1 MALKLDVRHNQTW
14 RLIKF
19 LLIVFALN
27 HELKAQ
33 LKIQVE
39 DHTGFARKS
48 WPVTGGIPF
57 AKGSVFHKEEV
68 GIAEKGSQSRILS
81 RWSDGSIK
89 WLLIDYQADVGPR
102 EKSSQFIATSGTSF
116 TEGNKL
122 IESDDEIFVDTGVL
136 KFSVGKNKFG
146 FINQMWLDIDS
157 NGKYEQGEQIITNN
171 SGQDHF
177 MDLQANDPNRTTI
190 PYSIRNLN
198 EGTSRSVINEKPTI
212 EGGPRWIRPEGG
224 GEETRKR
231 AIDGIYTAEIVEH
244 GPFRTVIKLKGR
256 IGSSDDDSDYS
267 VWIHAYKGKSFLRI
281 QHNFMFRGNPQST
294 NIRRIGLTLPLN
306 FTSIPKFRAAGLPS
320 QVTLGNTDNAYLY
333 NTGPEDVFHLEH
345 NSFPLDWEVQAG
357 TRKVQGTKK
366 TDGWIEVSSE
376 KFGVTMV
383 MKDMAYKYPK
393 ELSFKADENLMTA
406 WVWPDHGEKVLDL
419 RASGWDYGMQGVS
432 FSHDI
437 FYNFSGKPDGLKS
450 TEFAVVVN
458 DPLQPYVNPDWYGY
472 KQTKAAGML
481 MPHADDKFP
490 KTEALLATG
499 TTFIERS
506 MIEFGWLGMLNY
518 GDLMFM
524 YAYQKD
530 DRPLGTWGISSRED
544 DYDGWRRGNTMISY
558 RLFMQYLRT
567 GEYRYWKAA
576 SAHLEF
582 VRDVLIKHYNSN
594 DSRFVGF
601 GRRHSAYWGVTPA
614 DENDRNGGVAWDGY
628 GTNWLGHYL
637 HWNMTGDWRTY
648 EVINDIR
655 SAWNEWGN
663 KDVDQIKGGAFVG
676 LKLIGGIPG
685 YEDAATEADSFYA
698 SALDRTANP
707 GDEWRDN
714 TWFFGYS
721 LYLQDNPHP
730 GIVNA
735 IVDWWKAGK
744 HNKDR
749 WGLYWHRESMSAAYW
764 AAKDDYKI
772 RNSIYKELSTIG
784 STESQSSPRIEA
796 QSDLYKTYGLAGL
809 FDCDIVPLADAVT
822 KDTKKGY
829 WRAKDDIMQQQWDE
843 PLGMAVIDHYREHL
857 LASIEQPEGQASWFD
872 LELDSTNT
880 GELYFKVRLDCASEF
895 QIEVFTIA
903 GQSAWSY
910 AEDNAKKGKLR
921 VAWSNPQ
928 NINEWGESEFYVVRL
943 MVDNDQKT
951 KKIRVR

>member
-1 MALKLDVRHNQTW
+1 MALKLDVRHRQTW

-27 HELKAQ
+27 NELKAQ

-39 DHTGFARKS
+39 DHSGIARKS
-48 WPVTGGIPF
+48 WPVTGGVPF
-57 AKGSVFHKEEV
+57 AKGSVFQKEDI
-68 GIAEKGSQSRILS
+68 GLAEKASQSRVLS

-89 WLLIDYQADVGPR
+89 WLLLDYQVDIEP
-102 EKSSQFIATSGTSF
+102 ENKSSDTIIMSGESLS
-116 TEGNKL
+116 EGNEL
-122 IESDDEIFVDTGVL
+122 IESNDEIFVDTGVL
-136 KFSVGKNKFG
+136 KFSVSKNKFG
-146 FINQMWLDIDS
+146 FINQMWLDLNN
-157 NGKYEQGEQIITNN
+157 NGKYELGEQIVSAN

-177 MDLQANDPNRTTI
+177 IDLQANNPNRPTI

-198 EGTSRSVINEKPTI
+198 EGTSRSVINEQPTVK
-212 EGGPRWIRPEGG
+212 GGSRWIRPEGG

-231 AIDGIYTAEIVEH
+231 ARDGIYTAEIVEH
-244 GPFRTVIKLKGR
+244 GSLRTVIKLKGR
-256 IGSSDDDSDYS
+256 IGSSGDDNDYS
-267 VWIHAYKGKSFLRI
+267 IWIHAYNGKSFLRI
-281 QHNFMFRGNPQST
+281 QHNFMFRGNPQIT
-294 NIRRIGLTLPLN
+294 NIRRMGLTLPLD
-306 FTSIPKFRAAGLPS
+306 FTSAPKFKAAGLPKD
-320 QVTLGNTDNAYLY
+320 VTVGNADNAYLY
-333 NTGPEDVFHLEH
+333 NAGPEDVFHLEH
-345 NSFPLDWEVQAG
+345 NSFPLYWKVQAG
-357 TRKVQGTKK
+357 TQNVEGTQK
-366 TDGWIEVSSE
+366 TDGWIEVNSG

-393 ELSFKADENLMTA
+393 ELSYNGDGKSLTA
-406 WVWPDHGEKVLDL
+406 WMWPDHGNQVLDL
-419 RASGWDYGMQGVS
+419 RASGWDYGMQGIS

-437 FYNFSGKPDGLKS
+437 FYNFSGKADELKS
-450 TEFAVVVN
+450 SEFAALVN
-458 DPLQPYVNPDWYGY
+458 DPLQPYVNPDWYSY
-472 KQTKAAGML
+472 KETKAAGMI
-481 MPHADDKFP
+481 MPHSDDKFP

-506 MIEFGWLGMLNY
+506 MTEFGWLGMLNY
-518 GDLMFM
+518 GDMMFM
-524 YAYQKD
+524 YAYQKE
-530 DRPLGTWGISSRED
+530 DRPLGTWGISSRSD

-655 SAWNEWGN
+655 YAWNEWGN

-685 YEDAATEADSFYA
+685 YEEAVTEADSFYA

-714 TWFFGYS
+714 TWFFGYG

-730 GIVNA
+730 GIEKA
-735 IVDWWKAGK
+735 IIDWWKAGK

-764 AAKDDYKI
+764 AAKDDYKM

-784 STESQSSPRIEA
+784 STESQSSSRIEA
-796 QSDLYKTYGLAGL
+796 QSGLYKTYGLSGL

-822 KDTKKGY
+822 KDTQKGY

-843 PLGMAVIDHYREHL
+843 PLGMAVIDHYRENL
-857 LASIEQPEGQASWFD
+857 LTSVEKKDSENSWFD
-872 LELDSTNT
+872 LAVDSTNMN
-880 GELYFKVRLDCASEF
+880 ELYFKITLDRASDFEL
-895 QIEVFTIA
+895 EVFTMT
-903 GQSAWSY
+903 GQSVWNY
-910 AEDNAKKGKLR
+910 NQTEKKKGEYK
-921 VAWSNPQ
+921 VAWNGYKDSKGKERN
-928 NINEWGESEFYVVRL
+928 GFYIVRL
-943 MVDNDQKT
+943 MVDSDQKT
-951 KKIRVR
+951 RKFIVR

>member
-1 MALKLDVRHNQTW
+1 MALKIYVRLSQVCWFTT
-14 RLIKF
+14 F
-19 LLIVFALN
+19 LLIVFVSKN
-27 HELKAQ
+27 ELKAQ

-39 DHTGFARKS
+39 DHSGISRKS

-57 AKGSVFHKEEV
+57 AKGSVFQKEDI
-68 GIAEKGSQSRILS
+68 GIAEKASQSRVLS
-81 RWSDGSIK
+81 RWGDGSIK
-89 WLLIDYQADVGPR
+89 WLLLDYQTDIEPKN
-102 EKSSQFIATSGTSF
+102 KSSQTMIMSGTPSS
-116 TEGNKL
+116 EGNQL
-122 IESDDEIFVDTGVL
+122 IESDDDIFVDTGVL
-136 KFSVGKNKFG
+136 KFSVSKNKFG
-146 FINQMWLDIDS
+146 FINQMWLDLDN
-157 NGKYEQGEQIITNN
+157 NGKYEQDEQIVTNN

-177 MDLQANDPNRTTI
+177 MDLQANNPNRPGI

-198 EGTSRSVINEKPTI
+198 EGTSRSVINEQPTVK
-212 EGGPRWIRPEGG
+212 GGSRWIRSEGG
-224 GEETRKR
+224 GEETRKQ
-231 AIDGIYTAEIVEH
+231 ASDGIYAAEVVEH
-244 GPFRTVIKLKGR
+244 GPLRTVVKLKGR
-256 IGSSDDDSDYS
+256 IGASDDDSDYTI
-267 VWIHAYKGKSFLRI
+267 WIHAYKGKSFLRI
-281 QHNFMFRGNPQST
+281 QHNFMFRGNPQTT
-294 NIRRIGLTLPLN
+294 NIRRMGLTLPLA
-306 FTSIPKFRAAGLPS
+306 FPSTQKFKAAGLPD
-320 QVTLGNTDNAYLY
+320 QVTLSNTHNAYLY

-345 NSFPLDWEVQAG
+345 NSFPLDWKVEAG
-357 TRKVQGTKK
+357 TQKVRGTQK
-366 TDGWIEVSSE
+366 TEGWIEVNSE

-393 ELSFKADENLMTA
+393 ELSYNSDEKSLTA
-406 WVWPDHGEKVLDL
+406 WMWPDHGNQVLDL
-419 RASGWDYGMQGVS
+419 RASGWDFGMQGIS

-437 FYNFSGKPDGLKS
+437 FYNFSGKSNGLKGA
-450 TEFAVVVN
+450 EFAAVVN
-458 DPLQPYVNPDWYGY
+458 DPLQPYVNPDWYSY
-472 KQTKAAGML
+472 KQTKAAGMI
-481 MPHADDKFP
+481 MPHSDDKFP

-506 MIEFGWLGMLNY
+506 MTEFGWLGMLNY

-524 YAYQKD
+524 YAYQKE
-530 DRPLGTWGISSRED
+530 DRSLGTWGISSRSD

-601 GRRHSAYWGVTPA
+601 GRRHSAYWGIVPRN
-614 DENDRNGGVAWDGY
+614 ENDRNGGVAWDGY

-655 SAWNEWGN
+655 AAWNEWGN

-685 YEDAATEADSFYA
+685 YETAVAEAESFYT
-698 SALDRTANP
+698 SAIDRTANP

-714 TWFFGYS
+714 TWFFGYG

-730 GIVNA
+730 GIVKA
-735 IVDWWKAGK
+735 IIDWWKAGK

-749 WGLYWHRESMSAAYW
+749 WGLYWHRESMAATYW

-772 RNSIYKELSTIG
+772 RNSIYKELSTSG

-796 QSDLYKTYGLAGL
+796 QSNLYKTYGLAGL
-809 FDCDIVPLADAVT
+809 FDCDIVSLADAVT
-822 KDTKKGY
+822 KDTNKGY

-843 PLGMAVIDHYREHL
+843 PLGMAVIDHYRENL
-857 LASIEQPEGQASWFD
+857 LTSIEKTHGESSWFD
-872 LELDSTNT
+872 LMVDSTNT
-880 GELYFKVRLDCASEF
+880 SGLHFKVTLDHASEF
-895 QIEVFTIA
+895 ELEVFTIA
-903 GQSAWSY
+903 GQSVWNFK
-910 AEDNAKKGKLR
+910 ENEQKKGVFKIP
-921 VAWSNPQ
+921 WNHSKKSTNGKDGYY
-928 NINEWGESEFYVVRL
+928 IVRL

-951 KKIRVR
+951 KKFIVK